1 MGMLVSLNNRRML
14 CKTPDPFVIVFS
26 SLSHFWTKINECSRF
41 VFQMISWFWM
51 KTESDQKTAWQK
63 GPRFTIRFF
72 YMTTIA
78 IPPGIK
84 GYLGVC
90 RVTLNLLGTY
100 RGEKEKY
107 QI

>member
-14 CKTPDPFVIVFS
+14 CKTLDPFVSVFS
-26 SLSHFWTKINECSRF
+26 SLFHFWTKTNECSRF
-41 VFQMISWFWM
+41 MFHMNSWFCM
-51 KTESDQKTAWQK
+51 KSKSDQKAAWRM

-72 YMTTIA
+72 YMTTRA
-78 IPPGIK
+78 IPPGII

-90 RVTLNLLGTY
+90 RVTLNLLSTY